1 MFAYLKKIQDKGI
14 YKSNLNLIYVKN
26 KYKYDVY
33 FNLVSKKLIKIKIGL
48 LSIILSG
55 EFK

>member
-1 MFAYLKKIQDKGI
+1 MFPYLKKIQDKGI

-26 KYKYDVY
+26 KYKYDVC

-48 LSIILSG
+48 LSITIRRV
-55 EFK
+55 